1 MEMPEASPAST
12 TETMAVSLA
21 LIPTLA
27 MATSPNCPTISW
39 SVMASSDMMTLCRVM
54 GRAIRPM
61 SDMNALSLNMMF
73 PQVMLNDLLVS
84 KMAPFYSHVSPSP
97 RICCMPHVASLLNQP
112 RKVASRITPGRT
124 HR

>member
-1 MEMPEASPAST
+1 MEMPDARPAST
-12 TETMAVSLA
+12 TETMAESLA

-61 SDMNALSLNMMF
+61 SDRNTLSLSMLF
-73 PQVMLNDLLVS
+73 PQMMVNDPLVS
-84 KMAPFYSHVSPSP
+84 EMAPYYSHDSPSP
-97 RICCMPHVASLLNQP
+97 RICCMPHVASQLNQ
-112 RKVASRITPGRT
+112 
-124 HR
+124 